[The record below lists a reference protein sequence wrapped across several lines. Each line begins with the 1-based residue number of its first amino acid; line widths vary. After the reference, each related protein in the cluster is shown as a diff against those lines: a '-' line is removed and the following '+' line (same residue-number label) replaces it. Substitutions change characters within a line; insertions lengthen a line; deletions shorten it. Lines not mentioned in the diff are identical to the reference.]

1 VSPEQKLWVAVL
13 ETAIED
19 MFCGRVINAGC
30 MIDAD
35 QARHFLM
42 RGGPW
47 FRQVCDMAG
56 VSPAWVHRKVGEA
69 LEQPH
74 VMAAMRRRA

>member
-1 VSPEQKLWVAVL
+1 MSPEQKLWVAVL

-19 MFCGRVINAGC
+19 MFCGNAMDAGC
-30 MIDAD
+30 MIDED
-35 QARHFLM
+35 QARGFIM

-56 VSPAWVHRKVGEA
+56 INPGWVLRKVNESMS
-69 LEQPH
+69 QPH
-74 VMAAMRRRA
+74 VIARSRA